1 MRSPRD
7 ITVDVSASRGFG
19 SHRIP
24 VRRLA
29 REILSMACEGPGEL
43 SVVLVDDVEMRRLN
57 ATYRG
62 KDRTTDVLA
71 FSQREGPNAG
81 AEPSLLGDVVISV
94 PVAGQQ
100 ARERGTDL
108 EREFAALLV
117 HGILH
122 LLGYDHERS
131 PAEARRMFART
142 RELMAGLAE
151 RGSLGLASSRS
162 RARPRPAASG
172 PTRERRRTVR

>member
-1 MRSPRD
+1 VRPAPG
-7 ITVDVSASRGFG
+7 ITVDVSSSRGFG
-19 SHRIP
+19 SHRLP

-29 REILSMACEGPGEL
+29 REILSMACEGPCEL
-43 SVVLVDDVEMRRLN
+43 SVALVGDAEMRRLN

-71 FSQREGPNAG
+71 FAQREGAS
-81 AEPSLLGDVVISV
+81 AASDPSLLGDVVISI
-94 PVAGQQ
+94 PVAGLQ

-108 EREFAALLV
+108 DRELAELLV

-131 PAEARRMFART
+131 PAEARRMFARS
-142 RELMAGLAE
+142 RELMAGLEE
-151 RGSLGLASSRS
+151 RGSPGAAPSRS
-162 RARPRPAASG
+162 RAKRSAVASR
-172 PTRERRRTVR
+172 PTRRARRTVR